1 MSEFYIYVYLRED
14 GSPYYVGKGK
24 GNRAWSKNRRIPPP
38 TDPSLII
45 IVKEFLTETE
55 AFDEERLLIAFYGRK
70 DQGTGCLRNL
80 TDGGEGTSGC
90 IRSQD
95 TLDKISGENNHMYG
109 KTGENNPNYGKKRSP
124 ETLAKMSEVMSGENH
139 PMFGKK
145 QSAETRAK
153 RSAAL
158 SGEKSPMYGKKQS
171 AETRAKRSASMTG
184 KKLSPESIAKREE
197 TKKRNKE
204 AKDLLQHQ

>member
-45 IVKEFLTETE
+45 IVKEFLTEKE

-109 KTGENNPNYGKKRSP
+109 KTGEKNPNYGKKRSP

-139 PMFGKK
+139 PMF
-145 QSAETRAK
+145 
-153 RSAAL
+153 
-158 SGEKSPMYGKKQS
+158 GKKQS